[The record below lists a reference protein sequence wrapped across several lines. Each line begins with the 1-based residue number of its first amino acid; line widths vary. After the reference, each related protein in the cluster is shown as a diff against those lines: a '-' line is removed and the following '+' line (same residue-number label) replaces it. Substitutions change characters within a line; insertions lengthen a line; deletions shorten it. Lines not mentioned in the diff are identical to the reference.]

1 MFFTN
6 NLKQIN
12 MEKLSIKNWAEDD
25 RPREKLLLKGASSLS
40 NAELLAILIN
50 NGTRYASALDLG
62 KSLLNK
68 ANNSIHQLS
77 KLSVKE
83 ILQLKIKGIGE
94 AKAVTL
100 VAALELSNRRDAEA
114 KLKTSI
120 TQSNEIAAFLKAK
133 LQYLQKEVFAVVF
146 LNNSN
151 KIVQFEIISEGG
163 ITGTLI
169 DVRIILKK
177 ALQHNATNIIICHNH
192 PSGNLKP
199 SRADVDITQKIKSA
213 SETLDIKL
221 LDHIIVSDTGFLSF
235 KDEGLF

>member
-1 MFFTN
+1 
-6 NLKQIN
+6 